1 MDPPD
6 SLRTNTRTGYEPS
19 GNRTPRFFE
28 FKFDSNRQYG
38 YNVQNNVR
46 VTELFRRV
54 NFQTI
59 ANCRAPDSSPVNI
72 SQVHPSLTYDPTQT
86 STTDT
91 RSTKTLNTALQ
102 LVKPLFTSINQSL
115 VAWLQVKRIETSLGL
130 KPETAQKKQENIQFF
145 SQFLIF
151 TD

>member
-1 MDPPD
+1 M
-6 SLRTNTRTGYEPS
+6 
-19 GNRTPRFFE
+19 
-28 FKFDSNRQYG
+28 
-38 YNVQNNVR
+38 
-46 VTELFRRV
+46 
-54 NFQTI
+54 I
-59 ANCRAPDSSPVNI
+59 ANRRAPDSSPVNI
-72 SQVHPSLTYDPTQT
+72 SQVHPSPTYDPTQT